1 MKKYIKFFQIKM
13 YIISPLTRYD
23 IDHRESKY
31 LGLMEDSGCFTVRIL
46 HGKPLS
52 RKRYFRFNIGTVW
65 LSPCLK
71 HSALAK
77 KTR

>member
-1 MKKYIKFFQIKM
+1 M

-46 HGKPLS
+46 HGKPCQGNGI
-52 RKRYFRFNIGTVW
+52 F
-65 LSPCLK
+65 
-71 HSALAK
+71 AL
-77 KTR
+77 TLVQLGYHHV